1 MNINDI
7 DEISTDEY
15 YKSDDI
21 DNNNISDTSSTS
33 GTTTNNYDDINKSND
48 DIDTFNDENI
58 ITNND
63 TNNDII
69 NTSNNNINL
78 TDNTN
83 NSNTI
88 DNMDIVDTNDVDTKI
103 NDAYLY
109 ACSRNDLRLIKI
121 YLRNGADVNAV
132 SKKLNGLFISLNKIN
147 ENYDIYDIFF
157 HLINNKINVNYI
169 DHAGNNILHH
179 FIKLN
184 IKRHYRIVILL
195 IESNIDINA
204 QNNLG
209 ETAIIVA
216 AKKKNRYIV
225 DLIWTYSG
233 SHLNLN
239 LKDMYNKTAFDY
251 APFLNN
257 YCLYRLNKQLNNIT
271 F

>member
-1 MNINDI
+1 MNINDNT

-21 DNNNISDTSSTS
+21 DNNNISDTSSASSDT
-33 GTTTNNYDDINKSND
+33 INKSND

-58 ITNND
+58 ITNNN
-63 TNNDII
+63 TNNDTI
-69 NTSNNNINL
+69 NASTITDDTS
-78 TDNTN
+78 D
-83 NSNTI
+83 SNTI
-88 DNMDIVDTNDVDTKI
+88 DNMDIVDTNNVDTKI

-121 YLRNGADVNAV
+121 YLRNGADINAT

-157 HLINNKINVNYI
+157 HLINNKININYI

-209 ETAIIVA
+209 ETAIMTA

-233 SHLNLN
+233 QQLNLN